1 MRLLKR
7 NNRKEKTVCFDLN
20 DQAFKNLM
28 DALPIHVGFISTD
41 RKVVFTNAPEQAR
54 ADEDVLRVLN
64 VTIGQPI
71 GCKNLKNDLACGDMP
86 QCRNCEINEII
97 NSCFLSGQ
105 EQEREITLR
114 PQNSLLPQT
123 YRVKASPFELEK
135 GAYLMLS
142 FENITPE
149 KRKRMMERIFHHDVL
164 NKVNNLQHF
173 VFLAQQKM
181 DKASEVSRMGSA
193 IVTGLEKIINGQRA
207 LSKAEHDELK
217 TNPSEFTIES
227 VFEDLRAFFAFP
239 AYGHIFQTKLSASIA
254 GNIITSD
261 KELLTTLLIQMVQ
274 NAVEASPISEPI
286 EIGCK
291 ENSEENYRFWVYNK
305 QYICEED
312 KNYIFLPSFSTKGI
326 NRGLG
331 TYIIKLFGEGYLDG
345 KVGFYSSA
353 AEGTTFY
360 VDIAKRLKKI

>member
-1 MRLLKR
+1 
-7 NNRKEKTVCFDLN
+7 
-20 DQAFKNLM
+20 M

-41 RKVVFTNAPEQAR
+41 RRVVFTNDPEQAR
-54 ADEDVLRVLN
+54 ADEDVLRILN
-64 VTIGQPI
+64 VTLGQPI
-71 GCKNLKNDLACGDMP
+71 GCKSMGEDLACGDTP
-86 QCRNCEINEII
+86 HCKNCEINEII
-97 NSCFLSGQ
+97 SSCFVSGQ

-173 VFLAQQKM
+173 VFLAQQRM
-181 DKASEVSRMGSA
+181 DNTSEVSRMGSA
-193 IVTGLEKIINGQRA
+193 IVTGLEKIITGQRA
-207 LSKAEHDELK
+207 LSKAEHDELVIH
-217 TNPSEFTIES
+217 PSEFSIES
-227 VFEDLRAFFAFP
+227 VFEDLNAFFAFP
-239 AYGHIFQTKLSASIA
+239 AYGHIFHNKLSSSVAA
-254 GNIITSD
+254 HIISSD

-274 NAVEASPISEPI
+274 NAVEASPLSVPI

-291 ENSEENYRFWVYNK
+291 EISSGNYRFWVYNE

-312 KNYIFLPSFSTKGI
+312 KKYIFTPSFSTKGI

-331 TYIIKLFGEGYLDG
+331 TYIIKLFGKGYLGG
-345 KVGFYSSA
+345 KVGFNSSP
-353 AEGTTFY
+353 AEGTTFFI
-360 VDIAKRLKKI
+360 DIANKLKAN